1 MRKQRVRRGPGGRG
15 ERGAATVLVLAMAGV
30 LLVVALAVALAE
42 GLVVGHRRAQA
53 AADLAALAGAGAAA
67 RGEDP
72 CAAAGAVSVANGAA
86 LTACSTVGGDVTVE
100 VRVAVAVP
108 ALVGGEAELTGRAR
122 AGPGG

>member
-1 MRKQRVRRGPGGRG
+1 MIRGKGSQSRRRHD
-15 ERGAATVLVLAMAGV
+15 RGAATVLVLAMAGV

-72 CAAAGAVSVANGAA
+72 CDAARAVAVANGAA
-86 LTACSTVGGDVTVE
+86 LTACSAIGATSPSRCGGAP
-100 VRVAVAVP
+100 RVPWA
-108 ALVGGEAELTGRAR
+108 GR
-122 AGPGG
+122 PS